1 MGLFYSELKVSAR
14 ASEKLGERPKNERC
28 DADTTCD
35 AALAPSSV
43 FFSFFIFLLKRYL
56 AIIFK
61 IFS

>member
-43 FFSFFIFLLKRYL
+43 FFL
-56 AIIFK
+56 
-61 IFS
+61 FSYFC